1 MDIGIRFSSPVL
13 DDVDVELLEDTFA
26 RTVDN
31 VLEILECVPYEISII
46 TCLLKRLE
54 YKIKI
59 INEEEKWIWI
69 IQ

>member
-31 VLEILECVPYEISII
+31 VLEILECAPYEISII

-59 INEEEKWIWI
+59 INEEEKWI
-69 IQ
+69 